1 MISGTELVL
10 WLAVETAER
19 ADAIS
24 TLVSS
29 GDLVVV
35 TDAAGSF
42 GLVRSHDR
50 IVTRIRDQRRAAPSA
65 RSSITGAGKT
75 AHRSFGG

>member
-10 WLAVETAER
+10 WFAVETAER

-42 GLVRSHDR
+42 GSSDPT
-50 IVTRIRDQRRAAPSA
+50 IGSWPIRKQRRAAPSA

>member
-10 WLAVETAER
+10 WFAVETAER

-50 IVTRIRDQRRAAPSA
+50 IVTKFETNGAPLLA
-65 RSSITGAGKT
+65 PAQ
-75 AHRSFGG
+75 A